1 MKIIFAETAL
11 LKKWRSLQLAPPQA
25 KLQVPLNWKVKHY
38 KSVKFFSNFRTSSP
52 PVHAYSPPMENFLAT
67 VPGSLECEN
76 THFYSGMKKVNYWN
90 VFWQSL
96 LGRTSIKAKYHKN
109 QNWGD
114 TMKQRRA
121 ITHVPKLQ
129 PGAFR
134 GGGKYGDGP
143 GKPRQRGSQSVKL
156 QKLESCI
163 QILFCIVSLLTH
175 AAWIYIFELVFRQP

>member
-1 MKIIFAETAL
+1 MKIIFAESAL
-11 LKKWRSLQLAPPQA
+11 LRKWRPLQLAPQA
-25 KLQVPLNWKVKHY
+25 KVQVPLNWKVKNY
-38 KSVKFFSNFRTSSP
+38 KSVKFFSNFTTSSP
-52 PVHAYSPPMENFLAT
+52 PIHAYSPPMENFLAT

-76 THFYSGMKKVNYWN
+76 THFYSGVKKVNDWN
-90 VFWQSL
+90 GFWQSL
-96 LGRTSIKAKYHKN
+96 RGRTAIKAKYHKN

-129 PGAFR
+129 PGACR

-143 GKPRQRGSQSVKL
+143 GQPRHRGIQRVKL